1 MSSRAFVLSL
11 DVGKG
16 AEVSSRLPCTHRKN
30 SDFMT
35 PALMAKSVQSGL
47 PKETQMTVYFPIS
60 QPL

>member
-1 MSSRAFVLSL
+1 MTEF
-11 DVGKG
+11 
-16 AEVSSRLPCTHRKN
+16 THRKN
-30 SDFMT
+30 SDLMT